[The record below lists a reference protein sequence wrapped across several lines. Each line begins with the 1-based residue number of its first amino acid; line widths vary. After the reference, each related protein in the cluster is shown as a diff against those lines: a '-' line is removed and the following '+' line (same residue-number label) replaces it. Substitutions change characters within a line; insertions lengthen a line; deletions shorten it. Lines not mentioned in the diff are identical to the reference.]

1 MKSTKVCIIAKYLY
15 PFDTRL
21 CQQVQTLE
29 EQGISCDVI
38 CCYTKGQLKTEHLQ
52 YTTIHRVAE
61 KSITQGSFLS
71 YLGATFKF
79 ISATFM
85 KLFSL
90 SFVNAYQAIVIH
102 TLPEFLVFVAT
113 INKIFGSKIIL
124 DGRDLTVDLLDSRW
138 SSKKVIFIKLVAKF
152 LEKMIVR
159 FCDQVITA
167 SNGFRRSL
175 IRRGVN
181 GNKVSVLINTADMS
195 IFKYDEH
202 RTFSPITDK
211 ARFIYHGTVSE
222 RFGIFIA
229 VKAMEIVR
237 KTIPGSVLK
246 IHGWYDLGYRKKM
259 EQYIKD
265 KQLEETIIFGEP
277 LPLPDIYKLILTT
290 DMGLVPYLSDD
301 FMNIA
306 LSTKS
311 FEYIASGLPVV
322 ASRLKSAEELFND
335 DCIQYSEPGNPKSL
349 ADNIITM
356 CLDPNIR
363 AQKRSNAYITF
374 SHNYSSIIQNKN
386 YLEIIARSLGI
397 EDLIIDP
404 VPIDST
410 MSMEQPNLV

>member
-21 CQQVQTLE
+21 CQQVETLE
-29 EQGISCDVI
+29 EQGIPCDVI
-38 CCYTKGQLKTEHLQ
+38 CCYTKGQLKTEHRQ

-79 ISATFM
+79 ISATFF

-90 SFVNAYQAIVIH
+90 SFVNAYKTIVIH

-113 INKIFGSKIIL
+113 INKFFGSKIIL

-138 SSKKVIFIKLVAKF
+138 SSKKVFLIKLIAKF
-152 LEKMIVR
+152 LEKTIVK

-181 GNKVSVLINTADMS
+181 GNKVSVLINTADIS
-195 IFKYDEH
+195 IFKYNEN
-202 RTFSPITDK
+202 RTFSSITND

-229 VKAMEIVR
+229 IKAMEMVR
-237 KTIPGSVLK
+237 KTIPGSVLN
-246 IHGWYDLGYRKKM
+246 IHGWYDLGYRRKM

-265 KQLEETIIFGEP
+265 KHIEEAVIFGEP
-277 LPLPDIYKLILTT
+277 LPLPEIYKLILTT
-290 DMGLVPYLSDD
+290 DIGIVPYLSDN

-322 ASRLKSAEELFND
+322 ASRLKSAEELFSD
-335 DCIQYSEPGNPKSL
+335 ECIQYSEPGDPKSL

-356 CLDPNIR
+356 CLDPNMR
-363 AQKRSNAYITF
+363 ALKRSNAYTVF
-374 SHNYSSIIQNKN
+374 TQNYTSIIQNRN
-386 YLEIIARSLGI
+386 YLKIIASSLGI
-397 EDLIIDP
+397 EDLIVDP
-404 VPIDST
+404 LSINGTEAVK
-410 MSMEQPNLV
+410 QPDLV